1 VDIVQIEEKHIRGI
15 SVRTKNSDEM
25 SPATAKIGQLYQK
38 FDEDVYV
45 NYKGGARVYG
55 VYYDY
60 ESDEAGEYTVLAG
73 SDHAES
79 EKLTLEQVKI
89 PSGKYMVFAGRGEI
103 PQVVIDTWGKI
114 WEYFAREDIS
124 HKRTFTT
131 DFEYYKSPDEVEI
144 HIAVK

>member
-45 NYKGGARVYG
+45 NYKSGARVYG

-89 PSGKYMVFAGRGEI
+89 PSGKYMVFACRGEI
-103 PQVVIDTWGKI
+103 PQVGIDTWGENMGVFRKRR
-114 WEYFAREDIS
+114 YIS
-124 HKRTFTT
+124 QKNVH
-131 DFEYYKSPDEVEI
+131 D
-144 HIAVK
+144 